1 MHRGAFE
8 RTAVLA
14 LAAIALLACGKKEKA
29 EGGGESEA
37 AAPVQ
42 VEAARRGPIDHI
54 INVDAV
60 LYPVNQSNVMA
71 KISAPVERV
80 MVNRGDHIR
89 AGQVIAQLENR
100 DLTAAVGESRGQLE
114 QAQAA
119 YQTTTGATVFEDR
132 TKARADVDAAA
143 QALEASR
150 RLYENRVA
158 LQKEGALAQKLVD
171 DAKVAMVQAQSTYET
186 AQRHLEALNQVSQR
200 EQIAASKAQM
210 ETAAA
215 HLRSSEAQL
224 SYTRIVS
231 PIAGIVA
238 DRPIYP
244 GEIAGAGAPVATVV
258 DISQVIARANIPMKE
273 AVAIRVGR
281 PATITGAEGTIGGKV
296 TVVSPAV
303 DPTTT
308 TVQVWAQAVNTGERL
323 KPGGAVRLSINAET
337 LQNAI
342 LVPTS
347 AILSSPEAGG
357 DMVLVVGADSLAHQ
371 RKVVVGIR
379 QGDNVQIASGVN
391 EGERVITQGGLG
403 LDDNAKVVIR
413 KAGADE
419 DEDETAPADEK
430 GGDQKGGDEKGKGE
444 KEKK

>member
-14 LAAIALLACGKKEKA
+14 LAALALLACGKRDKA
-29 EGGGESEA
+29 GEGESEA

-80 MVNRGDHIR
+80 MVNRGDHVR
-89 AGQVIAQLENR
+89 PGQVIAQLENR
-100 DLTAAVGESRGQLE
+100 DLVAAVGESRGQLE

-119 YQTTTGATVFEDR
+119 YQTTTGATVLEEAA
-132 TKARADVDAAA
+132 KAKVDVDSAA

-158 LQKEGALAQKLVD
+158 LQKEGALALKLVD

-200 EQIAASKAQM
+200 EQIAGAKAQL

-224 SYTRIVS
+224 SYTRILS
-231 PIAGIVA
+231 PIAGVVSE
-238 DRPIYP
+238 RSIYP
-244 GEIAGAGAPVATVV
+244 GEIAGAGAPIATIV
-258 DISQVIARANIPMKE
+258 DISQVIARANIPVKE
-273 AVAIRVGR
+273 AAAIRVGR
-281 PATITGAEGTIGGKV
+281 PATITAAEGTIGGKV

-303 DPTTT
+303 DPNTT
-308 TVQVWAQAVNTGERL
+308 TVQIWAQAVNTGERL

-342 LVPTS
+342 LVPSS
-347 AILSSPEAGG
+347 AILSSPEGGG
-357 DMVLVVGADSLAHQ
+357 DMVMVVGPDSVAHQ
-371 RKVVVGIR
+371 RKVVVGVR
-379 QGDNVQIASGVN
+379 QADNVQIASGLN
-391 EGERVITQGGLG
+391 EGEQVITQGGLG

-413 KAGADE
+413 KPGADGDE
-419 DEDETAPADEK
+419 DEAAPAAET
-430 GGDQKGGDEKGKGE
+430 GDDKAKDG

>member
-1 MHRGAFE
+1 MHRGAFK

-371 RKVVVGIR
+371 RKVVLGIR

-391 EGERVITQGGLG
+391 EGEQVITQGGLG

>member
-1 MHRGAFE
+1 MHRGGFE
-8 RTAVLA
+8 RTALLA
-14 LAAIALLACGKKEKA
+14 LAALALLACGKKDNA
-29 EGGGESEA
+29 GGGGESEP

-54 INVDAV
+54 IVVDAV

-80 MVNRGDHIR
+80 MVNRGDHVR

-100 DLTAAVGESRGQLE
+100 DLAAGVGESRGQLE

-119 YQTTTGATVFEDR
+119 YKTTTGATVFEDR
-132 TKARADVDAAA
+132 TKAKDDVEAAA

-186 AQRHLEALNQVSQR
+186 AERHLEALNQVSQR
-200 EQIAASKAQM
+200 EQIAAAKAQM

-231 PIAGIVA
+231 PIAGVVA
-238 DRPIYP
+238 ERPVYP
-244 GEIAGAGAPVATVV
+244 GEIAGAGAPVASIV
-258 DISQVIARANIPMKE
+258 DVSQVIARANIPVKD
-273 AVAIRVGR
+273 ATAIRVGR
-281 PATITGAEGTIGGKV
+281 PATIASGEATIGGKV

-303 DPTTT
+303 DPSTT
-308 TVQVWAQAVNTGERL
+308 TVEVWVQAVNTGERL
-323 KPGGAVRLSINAET
+323 KPGSAVRISIKAET

-342 LVPTS
+342 LVPAS
-347 AILSSPEAGG
+347 ALLSSPEGGG
-357 DMVLVVGADSLAHQ
+357 DMVMVVGPDSLAHQ
-371 RKVVVGIR
+371 RKIVVGVR
-379 QGDNVQIASGVN
+379 QGDTVQIASGVN
-391 EGERVITQGGLG
+391 EGEQVITQGGLG
-403 LDDNAKVVIR
+403 LDDNAKVVVQ
-413 KAGADE
+413 KPGAESDE
-419 DEDETAPADEK
+419 DAAAPAADEK
-430 GGDQKGGDEKGKGE
+430 DDRKDDKKDGKD
-444 KEKK
+444 KK

>member
-1 MHRGAFE
+1 MHRDVFE

-14 LAAIALLACGKKEKA
+14 LAALVLLACGKKNQADKGEK
-29 EGGGESEA
+29 GGESEA

-42 VEAARRGPIDHI
+42 VEAARRGPIDRI

-60 LYPVNQSNVMA
+60 LHPVNYSNVMA
-71 KISAPVERV
+71 KVSAPVERV
-80 MVNRGDHIR
+80 MVNRGDHVR
-89 AGQVIAQLENR
+89 AGQIIAQLENR
-100 DLTAAVGESRGQLE
+100 DLTAAVGESRGQLD

-119 YQTTTGATVFEDR
+119 YQTTTRATVFEDR
-132 TKARADVDAAA
+132 TKAKTDVDSAA
-143 QALEASR
+143 QALDAAR

-158 LQKEGALAQKLVD
+158 LQKEGALAQKVVD

-200 EQIAASKAQM
+200 EQIAAAKAQM
-210 ETAAA
+210 DTAAA

-231 PIAGIVA
+231 PIAGVVSE
-238 DRPIYP
+238 RSVYP
-244 GEIAGAGAPVATVV
+244 GEIAGAGAPVATIV
-258 DISQVIARANIPMKE
+258 DISQVVARANIPVKE
-273 AVAIRVGR
+273 AAGIRLGR
-281 PATITGAEGTIGGKV
+281 PATVTGTEGTISGKV

-303 DPTTT
+303 DPNTTT
-308 TVQVWAQAVNTGERL
+308 IEVWVQAVNKGERL
-323 KPGGAVRLSINAET
+323 TPGGSVRISINTET

-342 LVPTS
+342 LVPAS
-347 AILSSPEAGG
+347 AILSSPQGGG
-357 DMVLVVGADSLAHQ
+357 DMVIVVGADSVAHQ

-391 EGERVITQGGLG
+391 EGEQVITKGGLG

-413 KAGADE
+413 KTGAGE
-419 DEDETAPADEK
+419 DEAAPADEK
-430 GGDQKGGDEKGKGE
+430 GHGEKGGGKAKND

>member
-1 MHRGAFE
+1 MLHRGAFE

-14 LAAIALLACGKKEKA
+14 LAALALLACGKKEKA
-29 EGGGESEA
+29 DKGGESEA

-42 VEAARRGPIDHI
+42 AEAARRGPIDHI
-54 INVDAV
+54 ISVDAV

-80 MVNRGDHIR
+80 MVNRGDHVR
-89 AGQVIAQLENR
+89 AGQAIAQLENR

-132 TKARADVDAAA
+132 TKAKDDVDAAA

-150 RLYENRVA
+150 HLYENRVV

-186 AQRHLEALNQVSQR
+186 AERHLEALNQVSQR
-200 EQIAASKAQM
+200 EQIAGAKAQM

-238 DRPIYP
+238 ERAVYP
-244 GEIAGAGAPVATVV
+244 GEIAGAGAAVATIV
-258 DISQVIARANIPMKE
+258 DISQVIARANISVKE
-273 AVAIRVGR
+273 AAAIRVGR
-281 PATITGAEGTIGGKV
+281 PATIVGTEGTIGGKV

-303 DPTTT
+303 DPSTT
-308 TVQVWAQAVNTGERL
+308 TVEIWVQAVNTGERL
-323 KPGGAVRLSINAET
+323 KPGGAVRLSIKAET

-342 LVPTS
+342 LVPAS
-347 AILSSPEAGG
+347 AILSSPEGGG
-357 DMVLVVGADSLAHQ
+357 DMVMVVGPDSLAHQ
-371 RKVVVGIR
+371 RKVLVGVR
-379 QGDNVQIASGVN
+379 QGDNVQIASGIN
-391 EGERVITQGGLG
+391 EGDQVITQGGLG
-403 LDDNAKVVIR
+403 LDDNAKVIVR
-413 KAGADE
+413 KPGADE
-419 DEDETAPADEK
+419 DEDEAAPADEK
-430 GGDQKGGDEKGKGE
+430 GGDEKGKDE